1 MNPMSSR
8 VRWWAFVPYVAVTV
22 WHLATLLPGMPASG
36 PAETFSAETI
46 SKLLLMPTLALGVA
60 LSGIALRGA
69 RAVLLYAA
77 IVFSWLGDEAGTF
90 FGMLPEIPTMV
101 GFFALAHVCYIW
113 LFTRHLAQRRLPWWT
128 LVYAAW
134 WIIMIGVLWPRLGS
148 LAVPMAVYG
157 LILGAM
163 AATSAA
169 TTTLIATGGAVFLLS
184 DSLLA
189 FQLFPPTPLGAAS
202 DVAVMTAY
210 CLGQLLIAVGVLRA
224 PVRNHAPDPAPA
236 AA

>member
-1 MNPMSSR
+1 
-8 VRWWAFVPYVAVTV
+8 
-22 WHLATLLPGMPASG
+22 
-36 PAETFSAETI
+36 
-46 SKLLLMPTLALGVA
+46 
-60 LSGIALRGA
+60 
-69 RAVLLYAA
+69 
-77 IVFSWLGDEAGTF
+77 
-90 FGMLPEIPTMV
+90 
-101 GFFALAHVCYIW
+101 
-113 LFTRHLAQRRLPWWT
+113 
-128 LVYAAW
+128 
-134 WIIMIGVLWPRLGS
+134 MIGVLWPRLGA

-169 TTTLIATGGAVFLLS
+169 TTPLIAIGGAVFLLS

-224 PVRNHAPDPAPA
+224 PARHRAPDAAPA
-236 AA
+236 VA